1 MKVRTSVL
9 RGFALLAL
17 SSLTFAACDE
27 RAAVAPPPVI
37 AVTVTPPSV
46 SLLVGQ
52 TVTLIA
58 TVSGTTNQAV
68 TWASTNTAV
77 ATVTAAGVV
86 TAVAP
91 GTAVITATSAADP
104 TARSGAAVV
113 VTAAPPPPP
122 PTLSLIPATATVVA
136 GSTLQ
141 LVAIVGNTTIM
152 GVTYASSDTA
162 VATVSAAGLVTARRA
177 GTAVITGRTVATPV
191 ATATSTVTVTA
202 APPPPTPHI
211 TIAPTTATVQVGR
224 TQTFVATV
232 TGVANTAVLWRTS
245 DAAVATITA
254 AGIATGV
261 SPGTA
266 VITAISVADTTRRVD
281 ATLTV
286 TPAPPVTQPAISI
299 QSVTLVPGGGPVTPG
314 QTLPNDA
321 SLNVVVNVAAGSE
334 APIGR
339 VEIQL
344 GAAPPAACVQT
355 FTPPLASTQGVQ
367 VISCVVSTTQL
378 DAAGRPRFPNGT
390 YALSAVA
397 FNHLGASVATAS
409 WGTVVLANLDRLT
422 FPAPA
427 VTTAAVDG
435 TGSIF
440 VSGVE
445 WREGN
450 VVVRARPVIF
460 TPGLTVASVV
470 ICVQASD
477 GPVVAAACR
486 TVTTADTAGV
496 YTTTFPKANAPGHA
510 TSPGVLGITTTN
522 LQVYGSSTFTTGA
535 AGPAVIVGTGP
546 SIRLDNVG
554 PTGAVGALPR
564 TWLDAAFA
572 FTAASIVTTAP
583 TSEAPTGVSGP
594 TPLAPFTYEFRWVPT
609 AAWTATGATT
619 ATRWAAGTT
628 VTTAAAIP
636 PSDVSTAYHLIFRAR
651 DGLGNFGT
659 FEVPGTFGVDHV
671 APTFTVVAG
680 SPAPLTINPV
690 TDFTFT
696 FTDDRAGFDANP
708 VQVRLTRWTS
718 NPALRNCIDVNTGA
732 VLAGAAGTADPCGWI
747 TLTLAGN
754 VLPVPAAAGYY
765 GVDISVLDRAG
776 NRSTV
781 DSRLVLR
788 DGAHPVPTVTAF
800 ALSGNDVTIN
810 ATITD
815 NVAIRGFDHRVQF
828 AGAAAPTGATTPTLP
843 ITGLQHV
850 RTFGIDRVGSHAVV
864 ASITTWRSMLV
875 TDAGGGTA
883 AGIRTQASGVGIGAW
898 DVARNFPLAEA
909 TGFVGVGQT
918 GGVLPA
924 GLANWNVAL
933 SGTTACNGWMPIPSG
948 DGGPVCVTPTPPA
961 TRTVTAT
968 ATGPTGTFENPFA
981 SVNFYAVYTDGS
993 VLLLGTVPGAAAAV
1007 VEQLAPTVN
1016 RLYQWTFTFDATQRP
1031 GSATAYQIFAV
1042 GVQATRDVVRSPTAA
1057 ITVQGAMR
1065 QPSTLTDRP

>member
-37 AVTVTPPSV
+37 AVTVMPPSV

-86 TAVAP
+86 TAVTP

-122 PTLSLIPATATVVA
+122 PTLSLVPAAATVVA

-232 TGVANTAVLWRTS
+232 TGVANTAVLWRSS
-245 DAAVATITA
+245 DLSVATVTA
-254 AGIATGV
+254 AGVATGA

-286 TPAPPVTQPAISI
+286 TAAPPVTQPAISI
-299 QSVTLVPGGGPVTPG
+299 QSVTLVGPPITAVTPG

-321 SLNVVVNVAAGSE
+321 ALNVVVNVAAGSE

-344 GAAPPAACVQT
+344 GTAPPAACVQT

-367 VISCVVSTTQL
+367 TISCVVSTTQL
-378 DAAGRPRFPNGT
+378 DAAARPRFPNGT

-397 FNHLGASVATAS
+397 FNDVGTSVATAS

-427 VTTAAVDG
+427 VTTTGVDG

-440 VSGVE
+440 VGGLE

-460 TPGLTVASVV
+460 TPGLTVASVR
-470 ICVQASD
+470 ICVQAND
-477 GPVVAAACR
+477 GPVTAAACR

-510 TSPGVLGITTTN
+510 TSPGVAGITTTD
-522 LQVYGSSTFTTGA
+522 LRVYGSSTFTTTA
-535 AGPAVIVGTGP
+535 AGPSVPFAAP
-546 SIRLDNVG
+546 AASIRLDNRG
-554 PTGAVGALPR
+554 PTFATARLPR
-564 TWLDAAFA
+564 AWLNADFA
-572 FTAASIVTTAP
+572 FTAAMVDTVP
-583 TSEAPTGVSGP
+583 VDP
-594 TPLAPFTYEFRWVPT
+594 TPGVGGFTYEFRWVPA
-609 AAWTATGATT
+609 AAWAADTT
-619 ATRWAAGTT
+619 LAARWAAGTT
-628 VTTAAAIP
+628 VTSAAAIP

-659 FEVPGTFGVDHV
+659 FRVSAEAVITTFGVDLA

-680 SPAPLTINPV
+680 APAPLTINP
-690 TDFTFT
+690 TLPDFSFT

-718 NPALRNCIDVNTGA
+718 NPALRRCINVNTGA
-732 VLAGAAGTADPCGWI
+732 VLGTDSATADPCHWI
-747 TLTLAGN
+747 TLEPGN
-754 VLPVPAAAGYY
+754 TFPVPTAAGYY
-765 GVDISVLDRAG
+765 QVDISVLDRAR
-776 NRSTV
+776 NRSAV

-788 DGAHPVPTVTAF
+788 DGAAPVTTVTGF
-800 ALSGNDVTIN
+800 ALSGNVVTVS

-815 NVAIRGFDHRVQF
+815 NVAIRGFNHWVLF
-828 AGAAAPTGATTPTLP
+828 GAAPAPAIGATPTLP
-843 ITGLQHV
+843 ITELQHV
-850 RTFGIDRVGSHAVV
+850 RTFGIDRVGSHAVA

-875 TDAGGGTA
+875 VGAGGSTA
-883 AGIRTQASGVGIGAW
+883 AADGALRHQTSRVGIGAW
-898 DVARNFPLAEA
+898 DVARNFSADTVA
-909 TGFVGVGQT
+909 GGVGVPQT

-968 ATGPTGTFENPFA
+968 ATGPSGTFENPFA
-981 SVNFYAVYTDGS
+981 SVNFYAVYPGGS
-993 VLLLGTVPGAAAAV
+993 VVLLGTVPGAAAAV
-1007 VEQLAPTVN
+1007 VEQEAPTLN
-1016 RLYQWTFTFDATQRP
+1016 RLYRWTFTFDATQRP
-1031 GSATAYQIFAV
+1031 GGTYEIFAV

-1057 ITVQGAMR
+1057 ITVQGAIR